1 MLYNPHPQPLGE
13 VHFTP
18 NCLHNTRIEIPGTS
32 LAKDDQRLSYRIYR
46 FTPPLQPGESRTAT
60 FTVQS
65 KNRGFEN
72 AVSTVELVRN
82 GTFFNNTV
90 GPTIG
95 YNPQNELTDPN
106 DRHKYGLGE
115 QHLMRALEHNCT
127 EDCRENYIGG
137 HTDWID
143 IDTVISTS
151 ADQIAIAPGS
161 LLGEWQAN
169 GRRYFE
175 YKLDHPR

>member
-1 MLYNPHPQPLGE
+1 M
-13 VHFTP
+13 
-18 NCLHNTRIEIPGTS
+18 
-32 LAKDDQRLSYRIYR
+32 
-46 FTPPLQPGESRTAT
+46 
-60 FTVQS
+60 
-65 KNRGFEN
+65 
-72 AVSTVELVRN
+72 ELVQN

-90 GPTIG
+90 EPTIG
-95 YNPQNELTDPN
+95 HNPQNELADPN
-106 DRHKYGLGE
+106 DRHKSGLEE
-115 QHLMRALEHNCT
+115 QQLMPALEHNCT

-161 LLGEWQAN
+161 LLGEWQAK

-175 YKLDHPR
+175 YKLDHPSLGFCSFMSARYDVARADWNGIKLEVTICATTPGTCRA